1 MKLSESEKKF
11 ILHWG
16 EMGGKWGINRTV
28 AQIHALLFLAP
39 EPLNAEDISNTLTIA
54 RSNVSTSIKELLN
67 WEIIK
72 AIPLLGDR
80 REHYEA
86 IKDVWQM
93 FRIIG
98 EKRKKREI
106 DPTVN
111 IIKECLAEKEKT
123 DNGLNDYSRKRLEAL
138 IEFFDIILAFYDSAN
153 KLPTNSII
161 QLLKVSKQMD
171 KFLKLI

>member
-28 AQIHALLFLAP
+28 AQIHALLFLSPNA
-39 EPLNAEDISNTLTIA
+39 LNAEDISNTLTIA
-54 RSNVSTSIKELLN
+54 RSNVSTSIKELLS

-86 IKDVWQM
+86 LKDVWQM
-93 FRIIG
+93 FRIIS
-98 EKRKKREI
+98 EKRKRREI

-111 IIKECLAEKEKT
+111 IIKECLAEKGNN
-123 DNGLNDYSRKRLEAL
+123 DNELNEYSRERLQSL
-138 IEFFDIILAFYDSAN
+138 MEFFEIILTFYDTTN

-161 QLLKVSKQMD
+161 QLLKMSKQMD
-171 KFLKLI
+171 QFLKLI

>member
-28 AQIHALLFLAP
+28 AQIHALLFISP
-39 EPLNAEDISNTLTIA
+39 IPLNAEDISNTLTIA

-86 IKDVWQM
+86 IQDVWQM
-93 FRIIG
+93 FRIIS
-98 EKRKKREI
+98 EKRKKKEI

-111 IIKECLAEKEKT
+111 IIKECLLEKGET
-123 DNGLNDYSRKRLEAL
+123 DNELNEYSRTRLKAL
-138 IEFFDIILAFYDSAN
+138 TEFFDTILDFYESAN
-153 KLPTNSII
+153 KLPTESII